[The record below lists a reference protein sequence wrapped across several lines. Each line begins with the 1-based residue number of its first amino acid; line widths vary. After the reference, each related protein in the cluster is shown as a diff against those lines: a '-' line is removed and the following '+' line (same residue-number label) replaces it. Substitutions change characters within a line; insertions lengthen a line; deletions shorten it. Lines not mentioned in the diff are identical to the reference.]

1 MGNPGVEASVDH
13 SGGGAFDI
21 KNLADPGKNQFT
33 ANVCLSAMNA
43 PCPALESSLTASPNP
58 IPVSGSAPY
67 GMTTLNWNAPG
78 AEIVDIRIGAPDG
91 KLVTTAGNRG
101 SSQTGL
107 WVADGTVFYLQD
119 VTAGKALT
127 ADNTLATLVVHF
139 QRK

>member
-21 KNLADPGKNQFT
+21 KNLADPGKNEFT

-67 GMTTLNWNAPG
+67 GMTTLSWSAPG
-78 AEIVDIRIGAPDG
+78 VEVVDVRIGAPDG
-91 KLVTTAGNRG
+91 KLLVTAGNRG
-101 SSQTGL
+101 SLQTGA
-107 WVADGTVFYLQD
+107 WVTEGTTFYLQD
-119 VTAGKALT
+119 VTGGKPLT
-127 ADNTLATLVVHF
+127 TDNTLAMLVLHL
-139 QRK
+139 QHK